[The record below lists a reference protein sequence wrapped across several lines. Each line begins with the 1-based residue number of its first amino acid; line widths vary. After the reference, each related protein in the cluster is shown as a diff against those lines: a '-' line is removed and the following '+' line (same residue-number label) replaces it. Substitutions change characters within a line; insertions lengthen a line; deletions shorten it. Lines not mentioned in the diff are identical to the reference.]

1 MQMDETRRRLP
12 IGIETFRTIREEG
25 CYYADKTAQILRL
38 AEAVAALAAIRA
50 VPAGEYGPEQ
60 LLAASVLSRGDAGE
74 EMRHAAIAA
83 LEHLNEAAVSEE
95 FRFIYD
101 SPIDRLHRS

>member
-1 MQMDETRRRLP
+1 M
-12 IGIETFRTIREEG
+12 
-25 CYYADKTAQILRL
+25 RL

-74 EMRHAAIAA
+74 EVRHSAIAA

-95 FRFIYD
+95 SRFIYD